1 MEGNRIFRMVIK
13 VEVDFESLEYQKRI
27 IKASSKK
34 KCEVTTC
41 LEYCW
46 DKWICIECDKI
57 LIDKDY
63 DMI

>member
-1 MEGNRIFRMVIK
+1 MVIE
-13 VEVDFESLEYQKRI
+13 VEVGFEILEYQKRI

-34 KCEVTTC
+34 NCEVTTC
-41 LEYCW
+41 LEYCL

-63 DMI
+63 NTI

>member
-1 MEGNRIFRMVIK
+1 MVIK
-13 VEVDFESLEYQKRI
+13 VEVDFEILEYQKRI

-41 LEYCW
+41 LEYCL
-46 DKWICIECDKI
+46 DKWIYIEYDKI